1 MQIQPIKMN
10 FLEPKKQ
17 MGFLAMIFLAL
28 TVLTHSASGQI
39 PVSDIDLIADT
50 YKGKKLSGF
59 DFHFLGTS
67 FHQCKQS
74 KRSEFIYRGVE
85 FGLLPDAFY
94 RVILA
99 GKYFTEKNTLFS
111 FNRSQS
117 DQNKLFQLLWMHY
130 FIRWKTPNDLTET
143 DVGLRWALFRN
154 KIAYHDSFGS
164 PMFLG
169 IYIKPSFGYKKLKIG
184 VRFDW
189 GIMLQNNDE
198 FVKEL
203 VCIASLLLRYNF
215 K

>member
-1 MQIQPIKMN
+1 MN
-10 FLEPKKQ
+10 FLEPIKQ
-17 MGFLAMIFLAL
+17 MGLLAMIFLVL
-28 TVLTHSASGQI
+28 TVPPHYACGQTS
-39 PVSDIDLIADT
+39 VSDNDFNADVC
-50 YKGKKLSGF
+50 KGKKLSGF

-74 KRSEFIYRGVE
+74 KKSEFIYRGVE

-111 FNRSQS
+111 NNRSQS
-117 DQNKLFQLLWMHY
+117 DQNKLFQLFWMHY

-169 IYIKPSFGYKKLKIG
+169 IYVKPSFGYNKLKIG
-184 VRFDW
+184 VRIDW

-198 FVKEL
+198 FVKEF